1 MIQRKELNER
11 RYFAKPRSTKVPFA
25 GEATCCGRYLLRR
38 VPRHRQCNGSNW
50 GALATGPW
58 AVRSGMAPGWLRDG
72 SGMAPG
78 WLRDGESEVYSA
90 PDEFRR
96 HHIGQPHF
104 VVALIEPNTRAVSLA
119 CLDLEG
125 DRFCSLSAADLLS
138 RHGVC

>member
-11 RYFAKPRSTKVPFA
+11 RYFARPRSTKVPFA
-25 GEATCCGRYLLRR
+25 GEATCCGRYRLRR
-38 VPRHRQCNGSNW
+38 VPRHRQLQRVELGGPGD
-50 GALATGPW
+50 GALGA
-58 AVRSGMAPGWLRDG
+58 AV
-72 SGMAPG
+72 
-78 WLRDGESEVYSA
+78 RDGESEVCSA

-119 CLDLEG
+119 CRDLEG
-125 DRFCSLSAADLLS
+125 DRFYSLSAADLLS